1 MPTYVSAHAAAARL
15 GVSDRTIRRWIAS
28 GRLPA
33 DKAEGEFRIAL
44 EDLDGLTGHGAAAAA
59 APGHEQDTAAAP
71 AGEDSPPG
79 AAPAAALSA
88 QLVALVALVE
98 RQQAQL
104 LERTEA
110 AAMWQA
116 RARVLDERVRMLEA
130 PKPEP
135 APDPFPQPTPPAP
148 NAAPWD
154 VRWQTRAAVAVG
166 VLATL
171 AVAAAWVR

>member
-44 EDLDGLTGHGAAAAA
+44 EDLDGLTGHGAAATA

-130 PKPEP
+130 PKPAPEP
-135 APDPFPQPTPPAP
+135 APD
-148 NAAPWD
+148 AAD
-154 VRWQTRAAVAVG
+154 LSRGRG
-166 VLATL
+166 SHRLML
-171 AVAAAWVR
+171 AVRALAALALVALAGSAWLR